1 MFVPFRSQ
9 RGKKSEGAK
18 LDFVYDQSLFVFFI
32 ILGDF
37 HPMRMREKKK
47 NRIMRLEKKI
57 HIIEWDPPSPP
68 PPPQQIHPNIF
79 FLHHKT
85 GGKGK
90 KKI

>member
-47 NRIMRLEKKI
+47 TEL
-57 HIIEWDPPSPP
+57 
-68 PPPQQIHPNIF
+68 
-79 FLHHKT
+79 
-85 GGKGK
+85 
-90 KKI
+90 